1 MLNQKDYQVLK
12 INEPMFGGFH
22 QPSYCVQDYL
32 RYTLLKGSK
41 ASKEMTEAHRK
52 ALSYIEDS
60 VKQYDYDFEVNR
72 YINVYMQRMNTNI
85 GSLVDLS
92 KLDSFIKT
100 RNELTV
106 IIIPFLRREANLKD
120 LLLNLHSFLQRQ
132 YIQYRIVVAEQAN
145 SNEKFNKGMILTI
158 HSL

>member
-1 MLNQKDYQVLK
+1 MLNKEDYRVLK

-41 ASKEMTEAHRK
+41 ANKDMRAAHQK
-52 ALSYIEDS
+52 ALRYIENS

-72 YINVYMQRMNTNI
+72 NINVYMQKMSTNI

-92 KLDSFIKT
+92 KLDTFIKS

-132 YIQYRIVVAEQAN
+132 FIQYRIVVAEQAN
-145 SNEKFNKGMILTI
+145 SNEKFNKGMILSTE
-158 HSL
+158 